1 MNKRINRN
9 DGEFNAK
16 LKRKRERERKREKER
31 EEGRAVVQQYDAME
45 VKIRYYVS
53 ERD

>member
-1 MNKRINRN
+1 MMENLVRATK
-9 DGEFNAK
+9 E
-16 LKRKRERERKREKER
+16 EEKER
-31 EEGRAVVQQYDAME
+31 ERIVVQQYDAME